1 MVVYAPAGS
10 PMVAMSRY
18 LTNEDAVIS
27 FWKEINPG
35 VTTNPGA
42 SFGSVVGND
51 DIVAAWRALNPN
63 APGFSVQK
71 TKEDSSMAKTEAAE
85 ADAKMFNN
93 PSGATSTSSGANGSY
108 VTDKDLLSDD
118 SVPVE
123 LKIKR
128 VSKLFPPI
136 SWKRYKTLEERVE
149 ALEDALKETQGD
161 EDNEDSEDEDS
172 ENENNQGGG
181 SKPKMS
187 RRRKRPSN
195 KKRKNLT
202 RRSRIL

>member
-27 FWKEINPG
+27 FWKDNNPG
-35 VTTNPGA
+35 VSTSAGT

-63 APGFSVQK
+63 APDFDVKRMTTENSA
-71 TKEDSSMAKTEAAE
+71 MAKKERAE
-85 ADAKMFNN
+85 DDAKMFKN

-136 SWKRYKTLEERVE
+136 SWKRYKTLEERVKP
-149 ALEDALKETQGD
+149 LK
-161 EDNEDSEDEDS
+161 
-172 ENENNQGGG
+172 
-181 SKPKMS
+181 M
-187 RRRKRPSN
+187 R
-195 KKRKNLT
+195 
-202 RRSRIL
+202 